1 MAGKDQTMT
10 NGGIDYGDRGD
21 RVQGSGW
28 AKIEMACVA
37 KRVIMINYP
46 KIKILLRVAK
56 IPWNYEFLWNNFGL
70 NDSIEIF
77 KLD

>member
-1 MAGKDQTMT
+1 
-10 NGGIDYGDRGD
+10 
-21 RVQGSGW
+21 
-28 AKIEMACVA
+28 MACVA

-70 NDSIEIF
+70 NDSI
-77 KLD
+77 